1 MARRNTVIRR
11 EIFATAGGET
21 GPDLRDEVNEP
32 LGRGPSAPESAAAN
46 RWRFAPRIVVA
57 LLVAAAAVGA
67 AAVARIGDAQRGG
80 EPFAIAHIETPP
92 PAPLAAAP
100 AAPATIAPADRQI
113 DAGSGVRVV
122 RNGGGGSD
130 ALIIDV
136 PQALGVRLVAAP
148 DKRLVEKSRY
158 GLLPRIGVDGSRPA
172 DIYARPLVASERL
185 KSGGPRVAILIG
197 GLGLNAEGT
206 TGAISRLPAAVTLG
220 FAPYGGDLDREA
232 AEAREAGHEIWLQA
246 PMEPFGGAG
255 DNPGAHTLL
264 AAASDAENLDALH
277 WLMARFSGYVGVV
290 NYLGGKFTADSR
302 ALAPA
307 LAEIASRGL
316 DYLDD
321 GSSPRSVARE
331 AAGSLNLPS
340 ARADMA
346 IDVDPSPEAIEA
358 ALAHLEALARSRGG
372 AIGVATARPAT
383 VERIGRWTG
392 ALEARG
398 IALAP
403 LSAMMSRSPSPAA
416 QASP

>member
-1 MARRNTVIRR
+1 MPRRNTVIRR
-11 EIFATAGGET
+11 EIFGAAGGET

-122 RNGGGGSD
+122 RNGGGSSD

-321 GSSPRSVARE
+321 GSSPRSLARE
-331 AAGSLNLPS
+331 IAGTLNLP
-340 ARADMA
+340 AATADVVLDA
-346 IDVDPSPEAIEA
+346 APTADAIEV
-358 ALAHLEALARSRGG
+358 ALARLEAQARRQGS
-372 AIGVATARPAT
+372 AVGVATALPISVEHIARWAAT
-383 VERIGRWTG
+383 
-392 ALEARG
+392 LEARG
-398 IALAP
+398 LSLVPISAAIA
-403 LSAMMSRSPSPAA
+403 R
-416 QASP
+416 ASPPSARGNP